1 MSLINFSDYL
11 DELLNAPIIET
22 LGEDEVIVEW
32 AEEDWNKFTVAEKL
46 ELETEA
52 NGWSMWQIGS
62 IEDPGK
68 SGMYIVAEDEHIW
81 EYIHQLEE
89 ATCDA
94 CGEDP
99 CICNKTESDIN
110 AEEWLKE
117 YKARTTQQRRQTQK
131 NKDRLKFQNRSQK
144 LKDKIERKKGGNKV
158 KRIKLRKKWLKVN
171 SAKIANA
178 QKVYGGKV
186 KSKYT
191 K

>member
-1 MSLINFSDYL
+1 
-11 DELLNAPIIET
+11 
-22 LGEDEVIVEW
+22 
-32 AEEDWNKFTVAEKL
+32 
-46 ELETEA
+46 
-52 NGWSMWQIGS
+52 MWQIGS

-117 YKARTTQQRRQTQK
+117 YKGKAAETPEEAT
-131 NKDRLKFQNRSQK
+131 KDADFVFTCVGNDNDLREVA
-144 LKDKIERKKGGNKV
+144 IGNKGIFNSINAD
-158 KRIKLRKKWLKVN
+158 KHRKIK
-171 SAKIANA
+171 I
-178 QKVYGGKV
+178 G
-186 KSKYT
+186 
-191 K
+191 